1 MGVDNCHQLSLPHP
15 LDTIH
20 LFLFLTSSALI
31 ENKHHPLLATTPYTM
46 LLLKQLALA
55 ATAASFLVVP
65 ETTQTDEEAFRAL
78 PIDAYSA
85 TSDIP
90 VHALSQSLDVPCA
103 NCKGKDARL
112 SMDFAVEDGT
122 RLLLNGYELYP
133 SADPWHG
140 DLTAEVVKGNGK
152 TKNQML
158 GYSLAVGPQAYDD
171 NQALEVINV
180 SLHVIEVG
188 GRFIEGIPTINVKLI
203 KAHTGEVLIGAV
215 DMVSA
220 EQAECTDVWCRV
232 KEGWESAWKGI
243 KAASGCRKHKGH
255 GHGHHDG
262 KLMKNLA
269 FSILLPVLTGITA
282 GVGVAVFVMGLCSFV
297 AIIVRS
303 RRAKCRRSRRRSL
316 KASPTEPAAEEEKTG
331 LMDTVEDDVEAPPQY
346 EARN

>member
-1 MGVDNCHQLSLPHP
+1 
-15 LDTIH
+15 
-20 LFLFLTSSALI
+20 
-31 ENKHHPLLATTPYTM
+31 M
-46 LLLKQLALA
+46 LLVKQLALA

-65 ETTQTDEEAFRAL
+65 ETTQTDEEAFKAL
-78 PIDAYSA
+78 PIDAFSA

-90 VHALSQSLDVPCA
+90 VHALSQTLDVPCA
-103 NCKGKDARL
+103 GCKGKDAHL

-180 SLHVIEVG
+180 GLHVIEVG
-188 GRFIEGIPTINVKLI
+188 GRFIEGIPTVNIKLI

-215 DMVSA
+215 DMVNT

-243 KAASGCRKHKGH
+243 KAAGGCRKHKSQ
-255 GHGHHDG
+255 GHGHHDGKMMMDGGRPHGRPAHPGQEHHHWG

-303 RRAKCRRSRRRSL
+303 RRAKCRRTRRRSL

>member
-1 MGVDNCHQLSLPHP
+1 
-15 LDTIH
+15 
-20 LFLFLTSSALI
+20 
-31 ENKHHPLLATTPYTM
+31 M

-243 KAASGCRKHKGH
+243 KAAGGCRKHKGH
-255 GHGHHDG
+255 GHGHHDGKMMIDGGRPHGRPAHPGQEHHHWG

-282 GVGVAVFVMGLCSFV
+282 GVGVAV
-297 AIIVRS
+297 
-303 RRAKCRRSRRRSL
+303 
-316 KASPTEPAAEEEKTG
+316 
-331 LMDTVEDDVEAPPQY
+331 
-346 EARN
+346 

>member
-1 MGVDNCHQLSLPHP
+1 
-15 LDTIH
+15 
-20 LFLFLTSSALI
+20 
-31 ENKHHPLLATTPYTM
+31 M
-46 LLLKQLALA
+46 LLVKQLALA

-65 ETTQTDEEAFRAL
+65 ETTQTDEEAFKAL
-78 PIDAYSA
+78 PIDAFSA

-90 VHALSQSLDVPCA
+90 VHALSQTLDVPCA
-103 NCKGKDARL
+103 GCKGKDAHL

-180 SLHVIEVG
+180 GLHVIEVG
-188 GRFIEGIPTINVKLI
+188 GRFIEGIPTVNIKLI

-215 DMVSA
+215 DMVNT

-243 KAASGCRKHKGH
+243 KAAGGCRKHKSQ
-255 GHGHHDG
+255 GHGHHDGKMMMDGGRPHGRPAHPGQEHHHWG

-303 RRAKCRRSRRRSL
+303 RRARCRRSRRRSL
-316 KASPTEPAAEEEKTG
+316 KAAPTEPAAEEEKTG
-331 LMDTVEDDVEAPPQY
+331 LMDVVEDDVDSPPQY

>member
-112 SMDFAVEDGT
+112 SMDFAVEDGA

-171 NQALEVINV
+171 NQALKVIN
-180 SLHVIEVG
+180 
-188 GRFIEGIPTINVKLI
+188 
-203 KAHTGEVLIGAV
+203 AHTGEVLIGAV

-243 KAASGCRKHKGH
+243 KAAGGCRKHKGH
-255 GHGHHDG
+255 GHGNHDGKMMIDGGRPHGRPAHPGQEHHHWG